1 MELWQQMI
9 RDSIHTVDQLVEK
22 FNIDRKVAED
32 LDEFFQA
39 RINPYYFS
47 LIRYPGDPIWLQ
59 CVPDKAEL
67 EDFDAEEDPLMEDAM
82 SPVPNIT
89 HRYPDRALFL
99 VTSQCGLYCRFCTRK
114 RKVGDYEKISM
125 KGLESAFQ
133 YLEQHT
139 EIRDVILSGGDP
151 LMLTDTM
158 LEKILKRIREIS
170 HIEII
175 RLGTKMPCVLPQRIT
190 ENLCEMIKK
199 YHPVYVNTHFN
210 HPWEITPES
219 SKACEMLANAGVPVG
234 NQMVL
239 MKGVNDDP
247 AVVKELMQKL
257 LRIRVRPYYMYM
269 ADETKGANHFR
280 TSIETGLNIV
290 ENLRGHTS
298 GLAIPHFVIDAPGGG
313 GKIPI
318 LPNYV
323 LHHDEDR
330 IILRNY
336 KHRSY
341 AYKNYKDKL
350 NPPKPKKEKL
360 PVEQTE
366 KIAAVKKNGTNGNSK
381 IGNSKSDKSKLKII
395 DFTKIELPV
404 LQMEEVDN

>member
-22 FNIDRKVAED
+22 FNIDRKVAEN

-47 LIRYPGDPIWLQ
+47 LIKQPGDPIWRQ

-67 EDFDAEEDPLMEDAM
+67 DDFDSEEDPLMEDSM

-125 KGLESAFQ
+125 KGLESAFK
-133 YLEQHT
+133 YLEEHT

-151 LMLTDTM
+151 LMLTDAM
-158 LEKILKRIREIS
+158 LEKILQRLRAIP

-175 RLGTKMPCVLPQRIT
+175 RLGSKMPCVLPHRIT
-190 ENLCEMIKK
+190 PKLCDMLKK
-199 YHPVYVNTHFN
+199 YHPIYLNTHFN

-219 SKACEMLANAGVPVG
+219 TKACEMLANSGVPVG

-257 LRIRVRPYYMYM
+257 LKIRVRPYYMYM

-280 TSIETGLNIV
+280 TSIETGLDII

-318 LPNYV
+318 LPEYT
-323 LHHDEDR
+323 LHKDKDK
-330 IILRNY
+330 IILRNFKNKVY
-336 KHRSY
+336 V
-341 AYKNYKDKL
+341 YKNYKDKN
-350 NPPKPKKEKL
+350 NPETAKE
-360 PVEQTE
+360 
-366 KIAAVKKNGTNGNSK
+366 GTNGKSASGKNGK
-381 IGNSKSDKSKLKII
+381 SKSKEI
-395 DFTKIELPV
+395 DVSKIELPI
-404 LQMEEVDN
+404 LEEVEN

>member
-1 MELWQQMI
+1 MELWQQMV
-9 RDSIHTVDQLVEK
+9 RDSVHTVDQLVEK
-22 FNIDRKVAED
+22 FGIDRKVAED

-39 RINPYYFS
+39 RINPYYLS
-47 LIRYPGDPIWLQ
+47 LIRYPGDPIWRQ

-67 EDFDAEEDPLMEDAM
+67 EDFDAAEDPLMEDAM

-125 KGLESAFQ
+125 KGLESAFN

-151 LMLTDTM
+151 LMLTDAM
-158 LEKILKRIREIS
+158 LEKILQRLRQIP

-175 RLGTKMPCVLPQRIT
+175 RLGSKMPCVLPHRIT
-190 ENLCEMIKK
+190 PKLVNMLKK
-199 YHPVYVNTHFN
+199 YHPIYCNTHFN

-219 SKACEMLANAGVPVG
+219 SKACQMMADAGIPMG
-234 NQMVL
+234 NQMVI

-247 AVVKELMQKL
+247 EVVKELMQKL
-257 LRIRVRPYYMYM
+257 LKIRVRPYYMYM

-280 TSIETGLNIV
+280 TSIETGLKIL
-290 ENLRGHTS
+290 EGLRGHTS

-313 GKIPI
+313 GKIP
-318 LPNYV
+318 LVPNYV
-323 LHHDEDR
+323 LHKDEER
-330 IILRNY
+330 IILRNFQHKIY
-336 KHRSY
+336 T
-341 AYKNYKDKL
+341 YKNYEDVN
-350 NPPKPKKEKL
+350 NPNGYGSKNKVNGKNGKNGSNGNGKGKKEDLKPKKIKL
-360 PVEQTE
+360 PV
-366 KIAAVKKNGTNGNSK
+366 I
-381 IGNSKSDKSKLKII
+381 
-395 DFTKIELPV
+395 
-404 LQMEEVDN
+404 EEVNN

>member
-1 MELWQQMI
+1 MELWQEMV
-9 RDSIHTVDQLVEK
+9 RDSVHTVDHVVEK
-22 FNIDRKVAED
+22 FDIDRKVAED

-39 RINPYYFS
+39 RINPYYLS

-59 CVPDKAEL
+59 CVPAKVEL
-67 EDFDAEEDPLMEDAM
+67 EDFDSEVDPLHEDEM

-99 VTSQCGLYCRFCTRK
+99 VTSQCGIYCRFCTRK

-125 KGLESAFQ
+125 KGLESAFK
-133 YLEQHT
+133 YLEEHT

-158 LEKILKRIREIS
+158 LEKILQRLRKIK

-175 RLGTKMPCVLPQRIT
+175 RLGTRMPVVLPQRIT
-190 ENLCEMIKK
+190 TKLCNMLKK
-199 YHPVYVNTHFN
+199 YHPIYCNTHFN

-219 SKACEMLANAGVPVG
+219 SKACEMLADAGVPVG
-234 NQMVL
+234 NQMVI
-239 MKGVNDDP
+239 MKGVNDDS
-247 AVVKELMQKL
+247 AVVKELLQKL

-280 TSIETGLNIV
+280 ASVETGLKIV
-290 ENLRGHTS
+290 EALRGHTS

-313 GKIPI
+313 GKIPL

-323 LHHDEDR
+323 LHMDEEE

-336 KHRSY
+336 QNKVFR
-341 AYKNYKDKL
+341 YKNYSDKN
-350 NPPKPKKEKL
+350 NPDGFGSKK
-360 PVEQTE
+360 
-366 KIAAVKKNGTNGNSK
+366 KKTNGK
-381 IGNSKSDKSKLKII
+381 KRQERKKV
-395 DFTKIELPV
+395 EVPV
-404 LQMEEVDN
+404 LEDA

>member
-1 MELWQQMI
+1 
-9 RDSIHTVDQLVEK
+9 
-22 FNIDRKVAED
+22 
-32 LDEFFQA
+32 
-39 RINPYYFS
+39 
-47 LIRYPGDPIWLQ
+47 
-59 CVPDKAEL
+59 
-67 EDFDAEEDPLMEDAM
+67 MEDAM

-125 KGLESAFQ
+125 KGLESAFK
-133 YLEQHT
+133 YLEQHK

-158 LEKILKRIREIS
+158 LEKILQRLRS
-170 HIEII
+170 MPHIEII
-175 RLGTKMPCVLPQRIT
+175 RLGTKMPCVLPHRIT
-190 ENLCEMIKK
+190 DKLCSMLKK
-199 YHPVYVNTHFN
+199 YHPIYINTHFN

-219 SKACEMLANAGVPVG
+219 SKACEMLANAGIPVG

-247 AVVKELMQKL
+247 ATVKELMQKL

-323 LHHDEDR
+323 LHHDEDK
-330 IILRNY
+330 IVLRNY
-336 KHRSY
+336 LDKVY
-341 AYKNYKDKL
+341 AYKNYKDKN
-350 NPPKPKKEKL
+350 NPAKKNGKAEKVPTNGKNGKSKETIPLRVNVKL
-360 PVEQTE
+360 PV
-366 KIAAVKKNGTNGNSK
+366 
-381 IGNSKSDKSKLKII
+381 L
-395 DFTKIELPV
+395 
-404 LQMEEVDN
+404 EEVEN